1 MVRAIVSTLRA
12 GTRVHPRVPT
22 YYGSTDYGAT
32 DYGSTDHGSTYYYRY
47 SWILECLVA
56 LVYGG
61 GFIVMTPQAP
71 TTYSPLTTCYLLLH
85 AYSYYCTSH
94 LLTTAS

>member
-1 MVRAIVSTLRA
+1 M
-12 GTRVHPRVPT
+12 HPRVPT
-22 YYGSTDYGAT
+22 DYGSTDYGSAY
-32 DYGSTDHGSTYYYRY
+32 YGSTDYRY

-85 AYSYYCTSH
+85 AYSYYCAGH
-94 LLTTAS
+94 LLTTASR

>member
-1 MVRAIVSTLRA
+1 MPTDYSSTDH
-12 GTRVHPRVPT
+12 GSTD
-22 YYGSTDYGAT
+22 YGSTDYGSAY
-32 DYGSTDHGSTYYYRY
+32 YGSTDYRY

-94 LLTTAS
+94 LLPTAS